1 MFQGGIRFVCVCRWF
16 YWHRTLCKTWL
27 FYFWEWDLIGWKCF
41 PIISKWKA
49 VQLRDK
55 WHGAP
60 VMVRRAL
67 TGTSGCV
74 VLRGNN
80 RIPDSFLT
88 ASQWPIFRRN
98 ARVETSEAVPAHESQ
113 LCVFAM
119 LPCFFCV
126 WVNCGSGGIP
136 APPRTCIHAWSI
148 FFSCLVAFSVS
159 VCFCH
164 FLTTKP
170 DLLCTTTSQLC
181 SIWKCCWL

>member
-1 MFQGGIRFVCVCRWF
+1 
-16 YWHRTLCKTWL
+16 
-27 FYFWEWDLIGWKCF
+27 
-41 PIISKWKA
+41 
-49 VQLRDK
+49 
-55 WHGAP
+55 
-60 VMVRRAL
+60 MVRRVL

-88 ASQWPIFRRN
+88 ASQWPIFWRN
-98 ARVETSEAVPAHESQ
+98 ARGETSEAVPAHESQ

-126 WVNCGSGGIP
+126 WVNCGSGGIS

-148 FFSCLVAFSVS
+148 SFPHLAAFSVS

-164 FLTTKP
+164 FLPTNSRPCPASLAFYPHANRFLRHENQSFWITQNST
-170 DLLCTTTSQLC
+170 LLFACLQETRVWFWLICLCDFTSLATEE
-181 SIWKCCWL
+181 W

>member
-1 MFQGGIRFVCVCRWF
+1 
-16 YWHRTLCKTWL
+16 
-27 FYFWEWDLIGWKCF
+27 
-41 PIISKWKA
+41 
-49 VQLRDK
+49 
-55 WHGAP
+55 
-60 VMVRRAL
+60 MVRRAL

-74 VLRGNN
+74 VLCGNN

-88 ASQWPIFRRN
+88 ESQWPIFWRN
-98 ARVETSEAVPAHESQ
+98 ARGETSEAVPAHESQ

-148 FFSCLVAFSVS
+148 FFPHLAAFSVF

-164 FLTTKP
+164 FLPTNSYTCRPVVYNHLVALFNLEVLLIVTLPLWPFIHTQTDYQATK
-170 DLLCTTTSQLC
+170 TRASG
-181 SIWKCCWL
+181 